1 MTNKHMRCSSSFAI
15 RESELGPQIATTAHL
30 PNWPQRKKPGG
41 APRVDEGVELLELSR
56 FIGGSVSGCGYRE
69 AVWWYLAKQDRHAC
83 DREPHSLV
91 GCHSSTIQVAQQAVP
106 SLPVNYCRIK
116 KWRRLSY
123 TKGCQTVGETSRPQP
138 HTDTQEHRTGQCCGR
153 NRTPVLR
160 DSRYPDLKPGQT
172 TAWY

>member
-41 APRVDEGVELLELSR
+41 APRVDEGVEPLELSR
-56 FIGGSVSGCGYRE
+56 VIGGSVSGCGYRKLSGGI
-69 AVWWYLAKQDRHAC
+69 WQSRTGTPC

-106 SLPVNYCRIK
+106 SLPVNCRIK

-138 HTDTQEHRTGQCCGR
+138 HTDTQEHCTGSAAEETGHLC
-153 NRTPVLR
+153 
-160 DSRYPDLKPGQT
+160 
-172 TAWY
+172 